1 MTAAERSSRRLG
13 TLMSLAALV
22 IIVAGMRAASS
33 LLVPMIVAA
42 FLAVICM
49 RPMHWMC
56 RNGVPSAVAVLLVVA
71 GIMAVLLAA
80 GALVGTSLTSFT
92 NAIPA
97 YEERLTLKM
106 AGLLDLLGRLGIDVS
121 NPSLTESINPS
132 GVMRLVSAI
141 FAGLGGLLSNALL
154 IILTVVFILLEQSTF
169 PVKIEAAFGTWDEV
183 ASPAFRRFAENLNR
197 YLAIKTLISMITG
210 ILIGLWAAVL
220 GVDFPVLWGL
230 LAFVLNYVPTL
241 GSIIAA
247 VPAVL
252 LAYVQLGTA
261 PALWLAF
268 GFFAVNT
275 TLGSLVEPRIMG
287 RGLGLSALVVFLSLL
302 VWGWILGP
310 VGMLLSVPL
319 TMTAKIAL
327 ESREDT
333 RWIAV
338 LLSSAASAEAVASGE
353 PVPAPTEE
361 PSS

>member
-1 MTAAERSSRRLG
+1 MRWLCSKGIPSPVA
-13 TLMSLAALV
+13 V
-22 IIVAGMRAASS
+22 IIV
-33 LLVPMIVAA
+33 VAA
-42 FLAVICM
+42 IL
-49 RPMHWMC
+49 
-56 RNGVPSAVAVLLVVA
+56 S
-71 GIMAVLLAA
+71 VLLAM

-92 NAIPA
+92 NALPG
-97 YEERLTLKM
+97 YEQRLADQM
-106 AGLLDLLGRLGIDVS
+106 AGLLGWLGGLGIDVS
-121 NPSLTESINPS
+121 NPSLVDSINPS
-132 GVMRLVSAI
+132 GAMRLVSSI
-141 FAGLGGLLSNALL
+141 LAGLGGLLSNALL

-169 PVKIEAAFGTWDEV
+169 PVKIEAVFGTWDEI
-183 ASPAFRRFAENLNR
+183 ASPAFKRFAKNLNR
-197 YLAIKTLISMITG
+197 YLAIKTLISLLTG
-210 ILIGLWAAVL
+210 ILIGLWATVL

-252 LAYVQLGTA
+252 LAYVQLGV
-261 PALWLAF
+261 PSALWMGF

-275 TLGSLVEPRIMG
+275 ALGSVLEPRIMG

-338 LLSSAASAEAVASGE
+338 LLSSASSAEAVARAE
-353 PVPAPTEE
+353 TEE
-361 PSS
+361 EPALA